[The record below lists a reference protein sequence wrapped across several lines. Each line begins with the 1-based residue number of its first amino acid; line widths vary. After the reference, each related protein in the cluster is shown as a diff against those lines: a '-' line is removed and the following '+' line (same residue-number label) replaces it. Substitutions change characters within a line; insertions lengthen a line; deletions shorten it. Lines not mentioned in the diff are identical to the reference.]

1 VGVRDNFFDRGGH
14 SLLIMRIIAEVH
26 AAFGVDLPIR
36 TVFAMPTLDD
46 MAAEIG
52 RLIYEDLLAMG
63 ESEAE
68 VLHGA
73 HAAGGE

>member
-1 VGVRDNFFDRGGH
+1 
-14 SLLIMRIIAEVH
+14 MKIIAEVH
-26 AAFGVDLPIR
+26 AAFGVDLPFR

-52 RLIYEDLLAMG
+52 RLIYEDRLAMG